1 MHLRRSFDA
10 VAAAAEA
17 RPKPPRAGGGAWPSA
32 NGEPL
37 GAPHDGAARGVAAAL
52 AAFGESGTPCAAARD
67 PDDETL
73 LDDAAIYGDGVFV
86 ALAALARAL
95 RVDGAVAAVAALP
108 ARDRSAPP
116 ADRDAAA
123 GRLAKLAAA
132 LAWLPER

>member
-1 MHLRRSFDA
+1 MCGL
-10 VAAAAEA
+10 
-17 RPKPPRAGGGAWPSA
+17 SA
-32 NGEPL
+32 
-37 GAPHDGAARGVAAAL
+37 
-52 AAFGESGTPCAAARD
+52 SGTPCAAARD

-86 ALAALARAL
+86 ALAALARSL
-95 RVDGAVAAVAALP
+95 RVDGAVTAVAALP

-132 LAWLPER
+132 LAWLPAR